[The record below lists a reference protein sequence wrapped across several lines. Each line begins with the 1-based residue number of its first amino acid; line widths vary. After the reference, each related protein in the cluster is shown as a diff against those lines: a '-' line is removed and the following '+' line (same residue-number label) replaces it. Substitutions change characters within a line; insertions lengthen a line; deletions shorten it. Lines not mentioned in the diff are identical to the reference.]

1 MNSAVAVLNE
11 LKHIICIYFWL
22 LYDLSQNKNLIAA
35 TSKSIG
41 FFESPI
47 KKEKILAFFQHFHF
61 VIQ

>member
-41 FFESPI
+41 FFWKSWN
-47 KKEKILAFFQHFHF
+47 KKNLCGI
-61 VIQ
+61 VSM